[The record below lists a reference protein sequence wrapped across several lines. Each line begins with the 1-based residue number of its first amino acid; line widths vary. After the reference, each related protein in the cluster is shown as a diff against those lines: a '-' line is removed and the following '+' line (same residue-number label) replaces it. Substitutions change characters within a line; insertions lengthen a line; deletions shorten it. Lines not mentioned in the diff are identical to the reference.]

1 MHDMKEPDPEKAA
14 QRPISAEAPGEAASY
29 GTWVCGPMGDV
40 LYLAD
45 SLLDLIGMT
54 FDEYRQFGLVSRL
67 HPDDAGPV
75 LADWGRCIATG
86 GRWDRRFRVLGAD
99 GEYHTVRSRGI
110 PVGNEEG
117 EVLLW
122 AGVNLDADGRTE
134 LRQHPPE
141 KTRGRRI
148 QALSE
153 ISGVIARGEGT
164 LQETWQRVVAR
175 MPDGFRHPE
184 RIVARIVIGRAAFTT
199 SGNDHPARI
208 VAEIPSGDGVA
219 GYLEV
224 EYQGAPPQDMKGR
237 FRPQERDF
245 VHAVAA
251 MLGTAIAREE
261 TKAALRS
268 LEKQFRLLSDQ
279 MQESVCLLEI
289 VRDGAGEPID
299 YRCIDINDQ
308 AEREIGY
315 QRSEVAGKTLFKFF
329 PGSSPEFRVLLHH
342 VATTGAPGHCE
353 TRCRKLGGHYNLRA
367 YLPQPNRIVLI
378 VNDVTVQ
385 KKAEEALRE
394 SEEKYR
400 TLVETARDAILVHD
414 TQTFLY
420 ANPAARD
427 LFGAERPED
436 LVGLSV
442 IDRVHPDARDEIGER
457 MVEVCRGKIFPP
469 RETQILRLDGSPVPI
484 ESAASPVAYHGKK
497 MVQVVMRDITRRKR
511 YEAALRRT
519 GERFRRIFNQSPVGI
534 EYYNPEGRLLHI
546 NRASLAIFG
555 IPSRRDVMGYNLF
568 EDPSTPTWARERF
581 RRGDEVHY
589 TIPVDMDLARQV
601 GAYPTTRSG
610 TIFIDVHASP
620 VHDRKTGILKGIL
633 VQIVDVTDRVWME
646 DQRQQA
652 FYQIEQNIEQFA
664 VLADHIR
671 LPLQVILGTADL
683 IEDEE
688 AAKKIRKQVERIN
701 GIVKQLDEGWV
712 ESREIREFLR
722 RNELL

>member
-1 MHDMKEPDPEKAA
+1 MHDMKEPDPEKAV

-40 LYLAD
+40 FYLAD
-45 SLLDLIGMT
+45 SFLDLIGMT
-54 FDEYRQFGLVSRL
+54 LDEYRQFGLVSRL

-75 LADWGRCIATG
+75 LADWGHCIATG
-86 GRWDRRFRVLGAD
+86 ERWDRRFRVLGAD

-134 LRQHPPE
+134 LQHAPG
-141 KTRGRRI
+141 RGRRG
-148 QALSE
+148 QRMQVLSA
-153 ISGVIARGEGT
+153 ISRIIAQGEDD
-164 LQETWQRVVAR
+164 LQETCRQVVAR
-175 MPDGFRHPE
+175 MPGGFRHPE
-184 RIVARIVIGRAAFTT
+184 LVSARITIGRVI
-199 SGNDHPARI
+199 SGCRDDRPGRI
-208 VAEIPSGDGVA
+208 IAVIPSGEVPA

-224 EYQGAPPQDMKGR
+224 ECRRKPPQGR
-237 FRPQERDF
+237 DDLFRPQEREF

-261 TKAALRS
+261 ARGALRS
-268 LEKQFRLLSDQ
+268 LERQHHLLFDQ
-279 MQESVCLLEI
+279 MLESVSLLEI
-289 VRDGAGEPID
+289 IRNSAGEPVD
-299 YRCIDINDQ
+299 YRCIEINSQ
-308 AEREIGY
+308 AEEEIGY
-315 QRSEVAGKTLFKFF
+315 GRDEVIGRTIYEVF
-329 PGSSPEFRVLLHH
+329 PGTSPE
-342 VATTGAPGHCE
+342 
-353 TRCRKLGGHYNLRA
+353 LRA
-367 YLPQPNRIVLI
+367 MLNRVAKTGTPEYCEARCLRLDGYYMVRAYRPQDNQIALI

-414 TQTFLY
+414 TKTFLY

-427 LFGAERPED
+427 LFGAERPEG
-436 LVGLSV
+436 LVGMSV

-589 TIPVDMDLARQV
+589 TIPVDLDLARQV

-633 VQIVDVTDRVWME
+633 VQIVDVTDRVRME